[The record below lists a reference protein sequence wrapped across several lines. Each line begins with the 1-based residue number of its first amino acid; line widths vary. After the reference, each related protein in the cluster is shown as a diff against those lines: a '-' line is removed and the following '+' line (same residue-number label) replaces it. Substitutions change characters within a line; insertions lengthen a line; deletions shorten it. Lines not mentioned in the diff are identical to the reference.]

1 MAKEECIHFV
11 KKVLAHAMARD
22 GSSGGVIRTVVIEEG
37 GITRDFTPN
46 NKLPHTSWLE
56 TEFEAATF
64 VPSGESIVVRDDGA
78 AVVAK

>member
-46 NKLPHTSWLE
+46 DKLPHTSWLE
-56 TEFEAATF
+56 PEFTAAKF
-64 VPSGESIVVRDDGA
+64 VPSGESIVVRNDGG